1 MLNHKSVQVCRF
13 KVAKLISDD
22 HELQSGLKLVQNS
35 ALSYDYYY
43 LQAVLQQEDPLH
55 VDLVRIDLLTRALEI
70 AIDSDDASGV
80 FLTILR
86 LVQTSLLMATQVKY
100 SPPDLMKDDV
110 RAQYS
115 QTLQTVCKNIL
126 YDAKLKALID
136 RFLAGVIQSNIDSH
150 QASSQGGTNRVSAA
164 PFEFQAD

>member
-1 MLNHKSVQVCRF
+1 MFIYHNCIFLELEVFGDVW
-13 KVAKLISDD
+13 VI
-22 HELQSGLKLVQNS
+22 ELQSGLKLVQNS

-86 LVQTSLLMATQVKY
+86 LV
-100 SPPDLMKDDV
+100 
-110 RAQYS
+110 
-115 QTLQTVCKNIL
+115 
-126 YDAKLKALID
+126 
-136 RFLAGVIQSNIDSH
+136 
-150 QASSQGGTNRVSAA
+150 
-164 PFEFQAD
+164 

>member
-1 MLNHKSVQVCRF
+1 
-13 KVAKLISDD
+13 
-22 HELQSGLKLVQNS
+22 
-35 ALSYDYYY
+35 
-43 LQAVLQQEDPLH
+43 
-55 VDLVRIDLLTRALEI
+55 
-70 AIDSDDASGV
+70 
-80 FLTILR
+80 
-86 LVQTSLLMATQVKY
+86 MATQVKY

-150 QASSQGGTNRVSAA
+150 QASN
-164 PFEFQAD
+164 

>member
-1 MLNHKSVQVCRF
+1 MGAPLTKSGDPRAKQLPLEAFAQAAQKIVAVFLAQVAVTQNQQAELAEAEKAPKKQLVLNHKSVQVCRF
-13 KVAKLISDD
+13 QVAKLISDD

-86 LVQTSLLMATQVKY
+86 LV
-100 SPPDLMKDDV
+100 
-110 RAQYS
+110 
-115 QTLQTVCKNIL
+115 
-126 YDAKLKALID
+126 
-136 RFLAGVIQSNIDSH
+136 
-150 QASSQGGTNRVSAA
+150 
-164 PFEFQAD
+164 